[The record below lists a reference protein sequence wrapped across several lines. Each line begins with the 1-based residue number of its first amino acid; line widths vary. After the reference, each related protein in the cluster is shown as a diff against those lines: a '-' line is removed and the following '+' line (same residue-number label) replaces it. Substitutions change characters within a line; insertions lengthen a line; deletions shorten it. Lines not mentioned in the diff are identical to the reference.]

1 MELDSEDEFMLL
13 SVLILKRR
21 IRRKSLTKKKERRTI
36 WVKEI
41 FKEREIL
48 SYKQGYFLTVS
59 AKIPLLVDLT
69 FLFYPCRTEKIR
81 RTLVTCA

>member
-36 WVKEI
+36 WVKET
-41 FKEREIL
+41 FKEREIFGD
-48 SYKQGYFLTVS
+48 YHR
-59 AKIPLLVDLT
+59 LLQSMRITDREN
-69 FLFYPCRTEKIR
+69 FFR
-81 RTLVTCA
+81 